1 MAKNKTLG
9 MGMDALFDENRSEE
23 RNARNLRITEIS
35 PNKSQPRTDFDEEA
49 LQALAESIKQHGIL
63 QPLLVR
69 PLETG
74 GYEII
79 AGERRWRAARMAGLE
94 EVPVY
99 IRPLEGEKIM
109 EVALVE
115 NLQREN
121 LNPVEEALG
130 YRELIEH
137 YGYTQEQVAK
147 IVCKSR
153 PAVANAL
160 RILSLDDVTL
170 KLVRD
175 GQISAGHAKVLAGVA
190 DEEVRAQLA
199 LKVKRDMLTVRNLE
213 DEVKKLDKQKAPKQP
228 PKKEV
233 FMKEIE
239 LSLAETTGRKVTVKG
254 KGGKGRLEIEFYSED
269 DLAAIA
275 RLLEGVTL
283 PKQPHGAEDGGEENA
298 G

>member
-69 PLETG
+69 PLEAG

-130 YRELIEH
+130 YKELIEH
-137 YGYTQEQVAK
+137 YAYTQEQAAK
-147 IVCKSR
+147 TVCK
-153 PAVANAL
+153 
-160 RILSLDDVTL
+160 
-170 KLVRD
+170 
-175 GQISAGHAKVLAGVA
+175 
-190 DEEVRAQLA
+190 
-199 LKVKRDMLTVRNLE
+199 
-213 DEVKKLDKQKAPKQP
+213 
-228 PKKEV
+228 
-233 FMKEIE
+233 
-239 LSLAETTGRKVTVKG
+239 
-254 KGGKGRLEIEFYSED
+254 
-269 DLAAIA
+269 
-275 RLLEGVTL
+275 
-283 PKQPHGAEDGGEENA
+283 
-298 G
+298 